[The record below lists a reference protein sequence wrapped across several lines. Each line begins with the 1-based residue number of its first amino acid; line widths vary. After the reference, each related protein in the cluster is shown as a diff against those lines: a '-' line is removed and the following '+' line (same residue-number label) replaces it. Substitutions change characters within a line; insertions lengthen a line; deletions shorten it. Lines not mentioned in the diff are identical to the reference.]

1 VAEDAVRCEPVWSA
15 KFPASREF
23 SRETSKNA
31 SLERF
36 LRPEYE
42 HDQRVGAKFL
52 ARKEQGILALEQGI
66 LSSEQGLSN
75 RGAGYCGQQ
84 IKPCAEAGRSR
95 TLDPVKK
102 CLGVDKYFLHL
113 SGKSC
118 QKPHIQ
124 EPRPGP

>member
-1 VAEDAVRCEPVWSA
+1 MQFVANLSGVLNSLLAGNLA
-15 KFPASREF
+15 GNFPKKAI
-23 SRETSKNA
+23 
-31 SLERF
+31 LERF
-36 LRPEYE
+36 LRTEYE
-42 HDQRVGAKFL
+42 HDQRVSAKFP

-102 CLGVDKYFLHL
+102 CRGEDKYFLHR
-113 SGKSC
+113 SGQSC